1 MGKLEW
7 LAWKRSDSSFLS
19 PFLFSVFVDARD
31 AAPDEI
37 ANTLQS
43 LDAQIFRNIEVFLL
57 VSPECGIDPSWEAR
71 CRTLRGSSYVTDN
84 DQGAS
89 DLAKWR
95 GNYGCAVKAGRE
107 FDADFFARIAA
118 TLGNED
124 ATAVPGAVG
133 VEGEEGFVALA
144 RDELADEHDSGLC
157 SLDNFLAR
165 FHSARP
171 ADLIVSSGQD
181 IEVWIPR
188 YDGKEEEETSERLPP
203 LKRMF
208 RRWKRS
214 VEKRLWNYSL
224 GTGDASSWMLQSGLF
239 DAEWYLRTYSD
250 VRQAGADPLHHYL
263 FHGWKEGRLPSAWF
277 APEVTRAF
285 GFEGNLPQSPLAIIS
300 KLPRQERDDLVE
312 RMKAFRVRMDVGP
325 PFQPGVCVIGHLQ
338 SVIGL
343 GQAARNLSYA
353 VDAERIPLSLC
364 DAPPA
369 SKTDYDG
376 EFQTKCGLV
385 TDRRATIHVFD
396 AVSFVRYIG
405 KTRPG
410 RTDILYPFWELG
422 RLPEGKNRFLGAYDE
437 VWAPSNFVADAF
449 AASGELPVSVLPQP
463 VRIPAMQPYERT
475 GPFRFLAYMDFASF
489 VARKNPEGPVR
500 AFISAF
506 ADGRRDVRLCVKVRG
521 VNDAGR
527 RQWLLEAARRDP
539 RIEVIDRTLSREE
552 MDRLI
557 MSCDAF
563 ISLHRSEGFG
573 FGPAEAL
580 AAGKPVV
587 STDFS
592 STTDFVSEETGYP
605 VAYRLVALEPDSY
618 VDWKGQV
625 WAEPDID
632 DAARALRE
640 IVDDP
645 DRAKLKG
652 AQGRRLMIERYSP
665 EAVGRQMR
673 MMLLERD
680 LL

>member
-1 MGKLEW
+1 MAKGEW
-7 LAWKRSDSSFLS
+7 LLSKKCDSYSLS

-31 AAPDEI
+31 AAPNEI
-37 ANTLQS
+37 ANTLRS
-43 LDAQIFRNIEVFLL
+43 LETQIFRNIEVFLL
-57 VSPECGIDPSWEAR
+57 VSPKYEVDPSWETR
-71 CRTLRGSSYVTDN
+71 CRTLRGCSYVRDGE
-84 DQGAS
+84 QGVS

-95 GNYGCAVKAGRE
+95 GNYGCAVNAGRE
-107 FDADFFARIAA
+107 FDTDFFARIAA
-118 TLGNED
+118 ALGNED
-124 ATAVPGAVG
+124 APATVG
-133 VEGEEGFVALA
+133 VEGESGFLALA
-144 RDELADEHDSGLC
+144 RGELADEHDSGLG
-157 SLDNFLAR
+157 SPDIFLAR
-165 FHSARP
+165 FNSARP
-171 ADLIVSSGQD
+171 ADLIVSSGQS
-181 IEVWIPR
+181 IEVWGPR
-188 YDGKEEEETSERLPP
+188 AGGQEEGGTPKRLPP
-203 LKRMF
+203 LKRML

-214 VEKRLWNYSL
+214 LKKRFWNYSP
-224 GTGDASSWMLQSGLF
+224 GMDDAPDWMLQSGLF
-239 DAEWYLRTYSD
+239 DGEWYLRIYSD
-250 VRQAGADPLHHYL
+250 VRQAGADPLRHYL

-277 APEVTRAF
+277 EPDVTRAF
-285 GFEGNLPQSPLAIIS
+285 GFEENLPESPLAIIS
-300 KLPRQERDDLVE
+300 KLPREERDDLVE
-312 RMKAFRVRMDVGP
+312 RMKAFRVRMDGAP

-353 VDAERIPLSLC
+353 VDAERIPLSLY
-364 DAPPA
+364 DASFT

-385 TDRRATIHVFD
+385 TDRQAAIHVFD
-396 AVSFVRYIG
+396 AVSFVRYVE
-405 KTRPG
+405 KTSPG

-422 RLPEGKNRFLGAYDE
+422 RLPEGRSRFLDAYDE
-437 VWAPSNFVADAF
+437 VWAPSSFVADAF
-449 AASGELPVSVLPQP
+449 AESGELPVSVLPQP
-463 VRIPAMQPYERT
+463 VRIPAMQSCERT
-475 GPFRFLAYMDFASF
+475 GPFRFLAYMDFDSFAS
-489 VARKNPEGPVR
+489 RKNPEGPVR

-521 VNDAGR
+521 INDAGR
-527 RQWLLEAARRDP
+527 RQWLLDAARRDP

-552 MDRLI
+552 MDGLV

-563 ISLHRSEGFG
+563 ISLHRAEGFG

-618 VDWKGQV
+618 IDWKGQV
-625 WAEPDID
+625 WAEPDLE

-645 DRAKLKG
+645 DRARLKG

-665 EAVGRQMR
+665 DAVGRQMR
-673 MMLLERD
+673 MMLLERG